1 MQRWQ
6 RSMEFLR
13 ERPVAFDSL
22 TRFVV
27 SIDVTYRQGPNR
39 IERGAC
45 NACNR
50 NFSTTVVV
58 RVICS
63 RGEIIR
69 VSICQREARC
79 FHRGEIV

>member
-45 NACNR
+45 NR
-50 NFSTTVVV
+50 NFSTVVV

-69 VSICQREARC
+69 VSICQRGTRC

>member
-45 NACNR
+45 NR
-50 NFSTTVVV
+50 NFSTVVV